1 MRKQFNPLID
11 RTPESV
17 TVNGRHYRIETDYRT
32 VLAYMRLIQDQDT
45 EDQDKTVL
53 GLSLFYGDN
62 INPEDIED
70 LAAYLRHFI
79 NRGTEQ
85 QEDEA
90 AGGTKPPKNFDL
102 LADSGRIFAAFI
114 QTYRINLRKASV
126 HWWIF
131 CELLEGLPDEGT
143 KLAAV
148 IDIRRR
154 EYSRHMTPAER
165 NSLARLKEFYKIEE
179 APDVITGL
187 FDSLLGIAE

>member
-17 TVNGRHYRIETDYRT
+17 TVNGRYYRIETDYRT

-45 EDQDKTVL
+45 EDQDKTIL

-62 INPEDIED
+62 INPEDIEY

-79 NRGTEQ
+79 NRGAEQ
-85 QEDEA
+85 QEDET
-90 AGGTKPPKNFDL
+90 AGGTKPPKIFDL

-114 QTYRINLRKASV
+114 QIYKINLRKASV

-154 EYSRHMTPAER
+154 EYAKHMTPAER

-179 APDVITGL
+179 TPDVIGGL
-187 FDSLLGIAE
+187 FGSLLGIAS